1 MNTPIR
7 RLSVALLLV
16 FGALLA
22 NANYVQVISA
32 ADLNERPDN
41 RRVLLAEYDRE
52 RGSILV
58 GDQQRQLARS
68 VPSGGDYA
76 YRREYAQGPTYAP
89 ATGYYSFVYGRSA
102 VERAYNDILS
112 GADDRLFV
120 RRVVDLVTG
129 RKPAGGSVVLTL
141 EPAAQEA
148 AYAGL
153 AGKEGA
159 VVAIR
164 PQTGEILAMA
174 TSPSYDP
181 NRLAAADEAAQQAW
195 DELTADPEE
204 PLRNRAITNPL
215 PPGSVFKLVTAAAA
229 LESGRYEPDTQ
240 VPGPAVLDLP
250 LTTASLP
257 NQSGQPCPAGE
268 GGRTTLTSALAFSC
282 NTSFAS
288 IGLDLGADALREQA
302 QAFGFDEQ
310 PLPELNAATSP
321 FPADP
326 DEPQTALSAIGQFDV
341 AATPLQVA
349 MVSAAIANDGVLM
362 RPYLVESILDPEL
375 EPIDTTQPQTTAK
388 ALATDNADALTQ
400 MMVEVVATG
409 TGGEA
414 QIPGVAVAGKTGT
427 AQSAPGRPPYAWFT
441 SFAPA
446 DDPQVAVAVVIE
458 EADVAPTDISGGAL
472 AAPIAKAVMQAVLG
486 P

>member
-58 GDQQRQLARS
+58 GDQQQQLARS

-76 YRREYAQGPTYAP
+76 YRRQYAEGPVYAP
-89 ATGYYSFVYGRSA
+89 VTGYYSFVYGRSA

-174 TSPSYDP
+174 SSPSYDP
-181 NRLAAADEAAQQAW
+181 NRLAASDEATQQAW

-229 LESGRYEPDTQ
+229 LESGRYEPDTP

-250 LTTASLP
+250 LTTATLP
-257 NQSGQPCPAGE
+257 NQSGAPCPAGE
-268 GGRTTLTSALAFSC
+268 GGRTTLTSALTYSC

-288 IGLDLGADALREQA
+288 IGLNLGADALREQA

-310 PLPELNAATSP
+310 PLPELNAATSV

-349 MVSAAIANDGVLM
+349 MVSAAIANDGELM
-362 RPYLVESILDPEL
+362 RPYIVETILDPEL
-375 EPIDTTQPQTTAK
+375 EPIDTTQPQTSAK
-388 ALATDNADALTQ
+388 PLSADNADALTQ

-409 TGGEA
+409 TGQEA

-446 DDPQVAVAVVIE
+446 EDPQVAVAVVIE

-472 AAPIAKAVMQAVLG
+472 AAPIAKAVMEAVLG